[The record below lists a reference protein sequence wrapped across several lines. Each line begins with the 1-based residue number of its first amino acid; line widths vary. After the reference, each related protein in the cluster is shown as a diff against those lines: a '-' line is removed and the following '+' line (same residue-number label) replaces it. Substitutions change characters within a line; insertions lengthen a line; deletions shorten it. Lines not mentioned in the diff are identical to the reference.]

1 MACCCCVDGGV
12 AVLSM
17 SVSMWHGDG
26 GLALYG
32 VWVYEGELEGGLDLS
47 LFDQFST
54 SWRKI

>member
-1 MACCCCVDGGV
+1 MACCCVDAV

-17 SVSMWHGDG
+17 SVSMWHGDR

>member
-1 MACCCCVDGGV
+1 MACCCCVDAV
-12 AVLSM
+12 PVLSM

-54 SWRKI
+54 SWRDI